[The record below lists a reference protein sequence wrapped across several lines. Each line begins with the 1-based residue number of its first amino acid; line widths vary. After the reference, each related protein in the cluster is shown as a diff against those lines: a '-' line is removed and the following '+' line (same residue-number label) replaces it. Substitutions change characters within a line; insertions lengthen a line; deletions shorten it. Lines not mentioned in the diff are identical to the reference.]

1 MLDGMSASAL
11 VPGTVEDAAAVRRL
25 RDAAAEW
32 LLSRDIEQ
40 WRPGEVS
47 EAGLA
52 ARAEAGELFV
62 SRADGSVAGAVVVVF
77 DDSAV
82 WGPDAGE
89 AGYVH
94 TLVIDRRYAGSGL
107 GRRLLQ
113 QAEGLVTAQGR
124 TRVRLDCVAINGR
137 LRAYYR
143 RAGYQEVGERSFGP
157 DSGWSPVTLFQKH
170 LVLT

>member
-1 MLDGMSASAL
+1 MLDGMSASVL

-32 LLSRDIEQ
+32 LLSRGIEQ

-47 EAGLA
+47 EARLA
-52 ARAEAGELFV
+52 ARADAGELFV
-62 SRADGSVAGAVVVVF
+62 SRAGGVVVASVVVAS
-77 DDSAV
+77 DDIPV
-82 WGPDAGE
+82 WGPDADK

-107 GRRLLQ
+107 GRRLLR
-113 QAEGLVTAQGR
+113 QAERLVTARGR
-124 TRVRLDCVAINGR
+124 TRVRLDCVATNGR

-143 RAGYQEVGERSFGP
+143 QAGYQEVGEPSFRP
-157 DSGWSPVTLFQKH
+157 DRGWSSVTLFEKR
-170 LVLT
+170 VSPS